1 MDKDNQIYT
10 NEIVKIITIDNI
22 VTSEN
27 IDDILL
33 MKIDAEGAEVLVLNS
48 TIQNSKTKE
57 KRNLIVEFHS
67 LGNHIYIIKLLE
79 ELGY

>member
-1 MDKDNQIYT
+1 LDKDNQIYT

-33 MKIDAEGAEVLVLNS
+33 MKIDAEGAEVLVLNGA
-48 TIQNSKTKE
+48 IQNSITKE
-57 KRNLIVEFHS
+57 NRNFDS
-67 LGNHIYIIKLLE
+67 
-79 ELGY
+79 

>member
-33 MKIDAEGAEVLVLNS
+33 MKIDAEGAEVLVLNGA
-48 TIQNSKTKE
+48 IQNSKTKE
-57 KRNLIVEFHS
+57 NRNFDS
-67 LGNHIYIIKLLE
+67 
-79 ELGY
+79 

>member
-1 MDKDNQIYT
+1 LDKDNQIYT

-33 MKIDAEGAEVLVLNS
+33 MKIDVEGAEVLVLNGA
-48 TIQNSKTKE
+48 IQNSKTKE
-57 KRNLIVEFHS
+57 NRNFDS
-67 LGNHIYIIKLLE
+67 
-79 ELGY
+79 

>member
-1 MDKDNQIYT
+1 M
-10 NEIVKIITIDNI
+10 VKIITIDNI

-27 IDDILL
+27 IDKILL

-57 KRNLIVEFHS
+57 NRDFDN
-67 LGNHIYIIKLLE
+67 
-79 ELGY
+79 